1 MPSHVSNTQRL
12 TVHIERA
19 MMDSNVLII
28 RDIWDLGR
36 EGGHTMYR
44 SVRIK
49 GLSTVVQF

>member
-1 MPSHVSNTQRL
+1 MS
-12 TVHIERA
+12 
-19 MMDSNVLII
+19 VLII

-49 GLSTVVQF
+49 GLSSVVQFNFSNKGIVFRTAGQVKLN